1 MADDAIQ
8 GDNRSMATLP
18 LCEDPQTE
26 FVSVR
31 EYLTTSYRP
40 DCDYVDGR
48 IEERNVGEFD
58 HSLLQTLLG
67 YVFTSNRAAW
77 GVLALTDV
85 RVQVKATRFRVPDLT
100 VVRADAPREQILTH
114 PPLLVIEI
122 LSPEDRLSRTTER
135 TDEYLDFGI
144 EHIWIVDPA
153 RRLAYRVTRT
163 GLELAS
169 GNEIAVPETPIR
181 VALNDLFAE
190 LERA

>member
-1 MADDAIQ
+1 
-8 GDNRSMATLP
+8 MATQP
-18 LCEDPQTE
+18 TYEYPPPK

-48 IEERNVGEFD
+48 IEERNLGEFD
-58 HSLLQTLLG
+58 HALLQTLLG
-67 YVFTSNRAAW
+67 HVFTLNRNAW

-100 VVRADAPREQILTH
+100 VISAGTPREQILTH

-153 RRLAYRVTRT
+153 RRLAYRVTKA
-163 GLELAS
+163 GLELAPA
-169 GNEIAVPETPIR
+169 GEITVPETPIR
-181 VALNDLFAE
+181 IVLSDLFAE
-190 LERA
+190 LDRG